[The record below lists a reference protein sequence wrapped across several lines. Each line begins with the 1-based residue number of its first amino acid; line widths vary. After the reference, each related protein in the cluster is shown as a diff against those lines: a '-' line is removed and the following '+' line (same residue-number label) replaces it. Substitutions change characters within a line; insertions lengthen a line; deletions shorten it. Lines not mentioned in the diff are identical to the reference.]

1 MPWTEPPTVPA
12 GEQPTLAQP
21 HEIRYLCSDAFTG
34 SVIEELPL
42 TGVTFELGLGQAG
55 TLEGALDVEDPDIQQ
70 MSWIEATG
78 VNKTGMWVDI
88 DGGLAWGGITTEQTY
103 TLSKGQVSL
112 HAQEHYYYFGQRL
125 QAADY
130 GAVWASTPVPA
141 TTIALQV
148 MSDALAVPGSL
159 PLAVVVDLVDG
170 AVPEEFWI
178 PFSAPLSQRLTVDMI
193 VRELSS
199 MGYLVSYDFASD
211 PSYVAGLPT
220 AQLTLSYPR
229 RGNTAPDPPLVM
241 DVSDCIDFVYD
252 VSGSQQANGMIE
264 MLSGSGGVS
273 GEAFYTP
280 AFEQQGWPL
289 LEAVGSHS
297 SMSSIPV
304 PDSVVEAYLVGDLAL
319 RAYPQT
325 VVTITYPLF
334 NDAGLGTYPQWGDWQ
349 VGDDVLLVL
358 PSSSAFPANPRF
370 PDGLY
375 FIFRIV
381 KASVKI
387 ADEGVSTVEFTL
399 NVPPLTT
406 PILPPGV

>member
-1 MPWTEPPTVPA
+1 MPWTEPPTVPP

-21 HEIRYLCSDAFTG
+21 HEIRYLCTDAFTG

-42 TGVTFELGLGQAG
+42 TGVTFELGLNQAG
-55 TLEGALDVEDPDIQQ
+55 TLEASLNVEDPEIQE

-88 DGGLAWGGITTEQTY
+88 DGGLAWGGITTEQSY
-103 TLSKGQVSL
+103 TMSKGQVSL
-112 HAQEHYYYFGQRL
+112 HAQEHYYYMGLRL
-125 QAADY
+125 QAQDY

-141 TTIALQV
+141 TTIASTV
-148 MSDALAVPGSL
+148 MGDALAVQGSL
-159 PLAVVVDLVDG
+159 PLAVVVEG
-170 AVPEEFWI
+170 ITPSEFWI
-178 PFSAPLSQRLTVDMI
+178 PFSAPISQRLTVDMI

-229 RGNTAPDPPLVM
+229 RGITAPNPPLVM
-241 DVSDCIDFVYD
+241 DVSDCIDLVYD
-252 VSGSQQANGMIE
+252 VSGSQQANGMVE

-273 GEAFYTP
+273 GEAFFP
-280 AFEQQGWPL
+280 AAIQEGWPL

-334 NDAGLGTYPQWGDWQ
+334 NDTGAGTYPQWGDWQ
-349 VGDDVLLVL
+349 VGDDVLLML
-358 PSSSAFPANPRF
+358 PPSSALPANPRF
-370 PDGLY
+370 PGGLY

-381 KASVKI
+381 KADVKI
-387 ADEGVSTVEFTL
+387 ADEGVSTVDFTL